1 MAKAWKKWD
10 LGGGGLQS
18 ANLALMRRRK
28 RRVFAYLLWPLF
40 PTGAHAWYL
49 AAPARGGAFLASG
62 IVALLSFATG
72 HALIGA
78 LVIAAAFLYAVHDLF
93 WIDRRIIEL
102 DKLLRLAI
110 SLRPGTG
117 APPTFRGRYA
127 DNDLDAYLDVKAS
140 ERAGH
145 PASPTAPEP
154 PTSGTRR
161 PPSFAEQEAA
171 LRQHARDKI
180 KK

>member
-18 ANLALMRRRK
+18 TNIALIHRRK
-28 RRVFAYLLWPLF
+28 RRIFAYLLWPLF

-49 AAPARGGAFLASG
+49 AAPARAGTFLASG
-62 IVALLSFATG
+62 IVAVVSFATG
-72 HALIGA
+72 QTLIGI
-78 LVIAAAFLYAVHDLF
+78 LVVAAAFLCAAYDLF

-117 APPTFRGRYA
+117 APAKFAGRYQ
-127 DNDLDAYLDVKAS
+127 DDGLDAYLEVKAS

-145 PASPTAPEP
+145 PASPAVPGP
-154 PTSGTRR
+154 LPGTRR
-161 PPSFAEQEAA
+161 PPSFAEQEAL
-171 LRQHARDKI
+171 LRQHARDKT

>member
-1 MAKAWKKWD
+1 MPKAWKKWD
-10 LGGGGLQS
+10 LEGGGLQS
-18 ANLALMRRRK
+18 ANLALIRRRK
-28 RRVFAYLLWPLF
+28 RRIFAYLLWPLF

-49 AAPARGGAFLASG
+49 AAPARAGTFLASG
-62 IVALLSFATG
+62 IVTVVSFATG
-72 HALIGA
+72 HTLIGM

-117 APPTFRGRYA
+117 APAKFAGRYPDA
-127 DNDLDAYLDVKAS
+127 GLDAYLEVKAS

-145 PASPTAPEP
+145 PVSPTVPGP
-154 PTSGTRR
+154 SPGTGR
-161 PPSFAEQEAA
+161 PPSFAEQEAL
-171 LRQHARDKI
+171 LRQHARGKT